1 MKKPI
6 LILGCC
12 CFLFSCST
20 KQRKVHHYTFNIH
33 EESREKTELLPVSI
47 ATQENFEQLLQE
59 KKLTFV
65 TYGIMAQDYTDFEE
79 KYGIRVKSENCV
91 IPSDSGPVVENNRLI
106 AAYLTSQFGNGWKN
120 DLRLLPFGLEK

>member
-33 EESREKTELLPVSI
+33 EESREKTELLPLCI
-47 ATQENFEQLLQE
+47 ATQENFDQLLQE

-65 TYGIMAQDYTDFEE
+65 TYGIMAQDYTAFEE
-79 KYGIRVKSENCV
+79 KYGILVKSENCV
-91 IPSDSGPVVENNRLI
+91 IPPDPEPVVKNNALI
-106 AAYLTSQFGNGWKN
+106 ASYLTKEFGSGWKN

>member
-33 EESREKTELLPVSI
+33 EESREKTELLPPSI
-47 ATQENFEQLLQE
+47 ATQENFDQLLQE

-65 TYGIMAQDYTDFEE
+65 TYGIMAQDYTAF
-79 KYGIRVKSENCV
+79 ENCM
-91 IPSDSGPVVENNRLI
+91 IPPDPELVVKNNALI
-106 AAYLTSQFGNGWKN
+106 ASYLTKEFGSGWKN

>member
-6 LILGCC
+6 LILGSC

-20 KQRKVHHYTFNIH
+20 NQRKVHYYTFNIH
-33 EESREKTELLPVSI
+33 EESREKTELLPPSI
-47 ATQENFEQLLQE
+47 ATQENFDQLLQE

-65 TYGIMAQDYTDFEE
+65 TYGIMAQDYTAFEE
-79 KYGIRVKSENCV
+79 KYGIRIKTENCV
-91 IPSDSGPVVENNRLI
+91 IPPDPELVVKNNALI
-106 AAYLTSQFGNGWKN
+106 ASYLTKEFGSGWKN